1 MFVASSEHATIA
13 ELAATLQAEMSPL
26 EGAVSLACRL
36 GWAKKVMDPVTLLQD
51 SSFLGSPRSE
61 GSGFDDSSNANFF
74 LDNTLDLQSD
84 AESSKVSS
92 SSTRLAFM
100 VDAILTSYLMM
111 GSLSPG

>member
-13 ELAATLQAEMSPL
+13 DLATTLQAEMSQL

-36 GWAKKVMDPVTLLQD
+36 GWAKKVMDPVALLQD
-51 SSFLGSPRSE
+51 SSFLGSPHSE
-61 GSGFDDSSNANFF
+61 GSGFDDSSNINFF

-92 SSTRLAFM
+92 SSPRLAFM